1 MPERSDHATLPAET
15 AYCHTCGFEHT
26 RRPDW
31 LCPRCG
37 MPAGTEPP
45 PRRPVAASPEK
56 PTFPMGSAIAGVAI
70 AVNGLALLV
79 GFAMGAADRYR
90 WVVLAAGLVLVVL
103 ASELLLRVGAGR
115 WIALVAAAVGALI
128 VAEGVV
134 RERVPDLFQ
143 DPLPDPVR
151 LLLRDL
157 LGDLRPA
164 GISSVL
170 AFAAGCLLLVVGR
183 PGRKRIAAG
192 VVLAVPLVVLEM
204 IWLFGR

>member
-1 MPERSDHATLPAET
+1 MPDRSDHATLPAET

-45 PRRPVAASPEK
+45 ARRPVAASPEE
-56 PTFPMGSAIAGVAI
+56 TFPMGSAIAGVAI

-90 WVVLAAGLVLVVL
+90 WAVLATGSVLVVL
-103 ASELLLRVGAGR
+103 AFELLLRVAAGR
-115 WIALVAAAVGALI
+115 WIALVAAAVALLI

-143 DPLPDPVR
+143 DPLPDPIR
-151 LLLRDL
+151 RLLRDL

-164 GISSVL
+164 GLSSVL
-170 AFAAGCLLLVVGR
+170 AFAVGCLLLVVGR

-192 VVLAVPLVVLEM
+192 VVLAVPLLVLEM
-204 IWLFGR
+204 IWLSGR